1 MAGACWAII
10 ANGPLVLIGSAARQ
24 AYAKPANSLQKSDEQ
39 HVRKTV
45 RDNVQS
51 TDDDAPLSKTRRKA
65 AMHAL
70 QDLGEAMV
78 ALEPRHFAALLREID
93 LPERLRDAVIE
104 ARGISA
110 HGGRKRQ
117 LQYVGKLMREVDPAP
132 IAAWLDG
139 LAHGRQQDAARL
151 HAVERWRDRLLA
163 EPEAR
168 DALAAAYPALDRP
181 RLRGLLAR
189 VREERAA
196 NAPPHAYRELFRT
209 IKTLLDEAQAGA
221 GGVPGGLPSPKD
233 GMP

>member
-1 MAGACWAII
+1 MI
-10 ANGPLVLIGSAARQ
+10 ANGPLVLIDSAARQ

-45 RDNVQS
+45 RDNVLT
-51 TDDDAPLSKTRRKA
+51 TDHDAPLSKTRRKA

-70 QDLGEAMV
+70 QDLGEAIV
-78 ALEPRHFAALLREID
+78 ALEPRHFAALLRALD

-104 ARGISA
+104 ARGIRA

-117 LQYVGKLMREVDPAP
+117 LQYVGKLMRDVDPAP
-132 IAAWLDG
+132 ISAWLEG

-163 EPEAR
+163 EPDAL
-168 DALAAAYPALDRP
+168 DALAAAHPALDRP
-181 RLRGLLAR
+181 RLRMLVAR

-196 NAPPHAYRELFRT
+196 SAPPHAYRELFRSV
-209 IKTLLDEAQAGA
+209 KALLDEAPERTASGA
-221 GGVPGGLPSPKD
+221 ANPPSSND
-233 GMP
+233 GTP